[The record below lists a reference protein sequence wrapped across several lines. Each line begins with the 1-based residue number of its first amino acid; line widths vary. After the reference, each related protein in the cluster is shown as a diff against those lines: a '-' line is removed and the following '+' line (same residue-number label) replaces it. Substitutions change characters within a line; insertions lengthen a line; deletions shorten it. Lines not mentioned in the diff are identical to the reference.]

1 MLRSNNMI
9 SERSGKPIVNQTV
22 TEIGDFVMF
31 YSYGTL
37 IAVYYKKNNKC
48 FRNVKYVKFSRT
60 TEKYFNIFVTRYV
73 NPSEIVMY
81 QQENFQNLTNMLQYR
96 INGGE

>member
-1 MLRSNNMI
+1 MLRSTNII
-9 SERSGKPIVNQTV
+9 SERSGKPVVNQIV

-31 YSYGTL
+31 HSYGTL
-37 IAVYYKKNNKC
+37 IAVYNKKLNKC

-73 NPSEIVMY
+73 NPKEIVIY
-81 QQENFQNLTNMLQYR
+81 KQGNFQSLSNVLQYR
-96 INGGE
+96 ISGGE

>member
-1 MLRSNNMI
+1 MLRTTNMI
-9 SERSGKPIVNQTV
+9 SERSGKPVVNQTV
-22 TEIGDFVMF
+22 TELGDFVMF
-31 YSYGTL
+31 HSYGKL
-37 IAVYYKKNNKC
+37 IAVLYKKNNKC

-73 NPSEIVMY
+73 NPSEIVTY
-81 QQENFQNLTNMLQYR
+81 QPLDFWNLTNVLQYR